1 MSVALLEIG
10 AVARELGVAPST
22 LRSWERRYRTVVPRR
37 GPNGQRLYE
46 RDQVLVLRDILAQ
59 TRLGVRAGAAHQA
72 AGFAAPLGSSR
83 VRLLPSA
90 EASLSARRA
99 VDTLLDSVD
108 GRRDE
113 HFAFNLRL
121 VASELVKNA
130 VVHGDASQEIE
141 LEIQLYADW
150 AELRVRNRGVR
161 LALRNLRVKRRPG
174 GEGGRGLE
182 IIDALADGWTIDS
195 GPIGTSIT
203 VRLSAV
209 HDA

>member
-1 MSVALLEIG
+1 MTVALLEIG
-10 AVARELGVAPST
+10 AVARELGIAPST

-37 GPNGQRLYE
+37 GPNGQRLYA

-72 AGFAAPLGSSR
+72 AGFTAPLASSR
-83 VRLLPSA
+83 ARLTPSPQASLGARREVDRLL
-90 EASLSARRA
+90 E
-99 VDTLLDSVD
+99 SVD
-108 GRRDE
+108 GRLDE
-113 HFAFNLRL
+113 RFAFNLRL

-130 VVHGDASQEIE
+130 VVHGDGAQEIE
-141 LEIQLYADW
+141 LEIELFADW
-150 AELRVRNRGVR
+150 AELRVRNGGVR
-161 LALRNLRVKRRPG
+161 LALRNLRAKRRPG
-174 GEGGRGLE
+174 GASGRGLE

-203 VRLSAV
+203 VRLSSI